1 MVFPSLLEI
10 AAPQRLLKTEPVFL
24 RRRSCCFLFGTFN
37 EATLV
42 GNNTF
47 GYLVTV
53 VLRETLTSEKEKASL
68 ILCSDQRNPAVVDG
82 DNLF

>member
-1 MVFPSLLEI
+1 MAKPI
-10 AAPQRLLKTEPVFL
+10 FL
-24 RRRSCCFLFGTFN
+24 CRQSFCCPFGKFN

-53 VLRETLTSEKEKASL
+53 VLRETLTSGKDKASP
-68 ILCSDQRNPAVVDG
+68 ILCVNQGNSAVSSPVVWVC
-82 DNLF
+82 